1 MDNMEPNGT
10 IIVYVWVKNPYGYN
24 NGVPKTNLKCSNN
37 YVIRCFWNILKLV
50 SMFFF
55 DGFNPK
61 KAFLTNGD
69 WTETD
74 TLQRGT
80 KPTVSWGD
88 AM

>member
-1 MDNMEPNGT
+1 VFLEHSQTGFH
-10 IIVYVWVKNPYGYN
+10 V
-24 NGVPKTNLKCSNN
+24 
-37 YVIRCFWNILKLV
+37 
-50 SMFFF
+50 FF
-55 DGFNPK
+55 DGFNPE

-69 WTETD
+69 WTQTD